1 MVVVVKAR
9 ETRRKGIW
17 FGTLLILLLVV
28 IQDSLART
36 LEDDFLYQIVSSK
49 LSSSIITIMRFK
61 SFSFLY
67 ILTHWNRD
75 R

>member
-67 ILTHWNRD
+67 ILTH
-75 R
+75 

>member
-67 ILTHWNRD
+67 ILTQ
-75 R
+75 

>member
-67 ILTHWNRD
+67 IT
-75 R
+75 